1 MDESGELNR
10 LGREGD
16 KGRAAGLDHWLD
28 TLVSGGGSALVLV
41 VNAPPCI
48 RIEGEVKKIE
58 PDPLDGTD
66 IEAAVLPALSPHA
79 LRLYREALIADSSY
93 RIEGIGRFRINLHR
107 ERGHAAAA
115 IRALPTR
122 VPALQELHLPATVAN
137 LAHLPRGLVLI
148 GGPAGV
154 GQTTPLGAQR

>member
-1 MDESGELNR
+1 MHESGELNR
-10 LGREGD
+10 LVRELNDGRETEPIES
-16 KGRAAGLDHWLD
+16 AATARLDHWLG
-28 TLVSGGGSALVLV
+28 TLVSRGGSDLLLVQ
-41 VNAPPCI
+41 NAPPCI
-48 RIEGEVKKIE
+48 RIQGEVRKIE

-93 RIEGIGRFRINLHR
+93 RIEGLGRFRINLHR

-122 VPALQELHLPATVAN
+122 VP
-137 LAHLPRGLVLI
+137 
-148 GGPAGV
+148 GPASGC
-154 GQTTPLGAQR
+154 LF